1 MAKRIAKNIITG
13 AWLGN
18 DLKAKNIYF
27 ILFIVLLV
35 IILIFNRYR
44 AEELIIE
51 KEKLLEEVEILHS
64 KYTKTQTKLM
74 IMGTERKVAQDSTI
88 INMGLKLP
96 DNPPYLIIIK
106 E

>member
-1 MAKRIAKNIITG
+1 MARRVAKNIITG
-13 AWLGN
+13 AWLGK
-18 DLKAKNIYF
+18 DLKAKNLYF

-51 KEKLLEEVEILHS
+51 KKNLQEQVEILHS
-64 KYTKTQTKLM
+64 KFTKTQTKLM
-74 IMGTERKVAQDSTI
+74 IMGTERKVAEDSTLI
-88 INMGLKLP
+88 EMGLKLP
-96 DNPPYLIIIK
+96 DNPPNLIIIK